1 MMNGYLN
8 ALFRV
13 ALLVQVACIA
23 IPSALADE
31 TVEYIHT
38 DALGSPVA
46 ITDAFGNVIAQLVYE
61 PYGGPVGASPT
72 EGIGYTGHVQDS
84 LSSLIY
90 MQQRYYDPHSG
101 RMLSVD
107 PITAHDEPMSAFNR
121 YWYASDNPYRYIDPD
136 GRRACGKDTGCR
148 LDNGERG
155 GTLGGARTAAV
166 ARVAEPRIMPA
177 GSMAELVENTFER
190 VARRTSASASG
201 GLAAGLG
208 VEGVATK
215 TSRAWQRDRIG
226 IYKVIG
232 VGAFAGA
239 NLNFRVFSWGDSS
252 GTTDLAL
259 KGNPLGYAKLRL
271 GAGLSVGLST
281 RFNDHGGGTLSISAG
296 GGFGA
301 QAIVKPPAM
310 GGWEKEL

>member
-1 MMNGYLN
+1 M
-8 ALFRV
+8 
-13 ALLVQVACIA
+13 
-23 IPSALADE
+23 S
-31 TVEYIHT
+31 
-38 DALGSPVA
+38 DAA
-46 ITDAFGNVIAQLVYE
+46 GNVIARLVYE
-61 PYGGPVGASPT
+61 PYGGAVDLSLID
-72 EGIGYTGHVQDS
+72 GIGYTGHVQDA
-84 LSSLIY
+84 LTNIIY
-90 MQQRYYDPHSG
+90 MQQRYYDPDSG
-101 RMLSVD
+101 RMLSID
-107 PITAHDEPMSAFNR
+107 PITAHDEPVFAFNR
-121 YWYASDNPYRYIDPD
+121 YWYASDNPYRCIDPD
-136 GRRACGKDTGCR
+136 GRRACGKDAGCR

-155 GTLGGARTAAV
+155 GTLGGARPSAL
-166 ARVAEPRIMPA
+166 ARIAEPRIMPA

-215 TSRAWQRDRIG
+215 TTRAWQRDRIG

-232 VGAFAGA
+232 IGAFAGA
-239 NLNFRVFSWGDSS
+239 NLNFRVVSWGDSS

-271 GAGLSVGLST
+271 GAGLSVGLSA
-281 RFNDHGGGTLSISAG
+281 RFNDHGGGSLSVSAG